1 MAIVIRTIHWFLM
14 IKEIRK
20 MKNVIS
26 LLLALLLANA
36 CTNKESNK
44 TIKLANLPITYS
56 ISVLNLAQKKL

>member
-1 MAIVIRTIHWFLM
+1 
-14 IKEIRK
+14 

-26 LLLALLLANA
+26 LLLAVLLASA

-44 TIKLANLPITYS
+44 VIKLAYLPITHS

>member
-1 MAIVIRTIHWFLM
+1 
-14 IKEIRK
+14 

-26 LLLALLLANA
+26 LLLAVLLASA